1 MLNDNQFNNS
11 SDNSIVSS
19 EVDED
24 DEFGGA
30 RVTPAMLRA
39 KIAPQETVTQPD
51 NTEDSEDEFGGAVVT
66 LNMLRSKL
74 PKPKVDTETDD
85 DEDDEFGGAKVD
97 IKQLKTKAKSVN
109 NNDENDKSD
118 GNEVNIKQVKNKSL
132 NETVAE
138 ILKLPNGWD
147 EIGFDT
153 EYLAIT
159 DQRTVPFCISLHSAS
174 NDAEYLHPNSYPAKF
189 EPIMIDVRRK
199 MKLVGEMQS
208 LRVFK
213 TPFVILDFLQDVYK
227 IQWRP
232 IKYLQRRRVK
242 TLKMYL
248 FFSFKDLEF
257 LWAKDADFL
266 YYCLQYLERI
276 RRITT
281 KFNKPIALPYEVSL
295 PTQKGMKWHSLS
307 IELIDICAM
316 QGAKGLKTYLQN
328 VGLPTDDKTVWD
340 WNKNNNPLDFL
351 IQKPREFIKYIRGDV
366 KYLKTVHDK
375 TIDFY
380 NDIASTVGV
389 EAASDWGLSTGK
401 ITARIA
407 SEWLASRPNVQLPT
421 KDDNA
426 EGIKPFYWY
435 NRLASPEAMKQ
446 LSHLVGNQALLYLG
460 MTDGGRCVK
469 ERSTIDVLDGVL
481 VDIDIN
487 GCYGNGLKNQIFPIG
502 NPSIVMFPMKF
513 GDWEKQYIKYVVPG
527 IWNGRISW
535 KNAPFK
541 QDLLLSKEEKSFTS
555 WEWYQSNFA
564 ENNSDADKQYDASMY
579 MATNQVHMA
588 AFNHDLYQVILK
600 YASDNELAWIREN
613 AIIECFAYYDKRDE
627 IDKVIPEMCEMKSLK
642 EIGTSGLTWCTK
654 WVRVELKDLAG
665 TLIERRTTH
674 KNKVKLYNKHF
685 GKNNKDA
692 TSQDV
697 PEHKVIDG
705 IEFSKTDW
713 LYQNSVQEFIKLI
726 VNTIYGC
733 IASTFFAGDGTGISN
748 FIVGNNITARARTLA
763 WCMAKGLYSLMS
775 VTDGGV
781 FDVNKVAF
789 YKRKSLDIF
798 ANLAFENFKD
808 SSRHTVVDI
817 LPIYEIDIKPDKNMF
832 KILNSACHIQNLAWQ
847 HLKTQFN
854 ELDIFKY
861 DQFSFEVKKLYTEC
875 QIRNKSDYRLY
886 NAINGETN
894 IKIRGLSKKNGK
906 DGGDIAASIFEDI
919 ANDETGIHELTTK
932 RLLGLSEWREMN
944 SEKRKTLLP
953 HDEISETKKF
963 YSFTPLG
970 IKFVNSQHRKDI
982 LKLYE
987 QLRQWERPELVEQVR
1002 MLETVMNEDD
1012 YNRVKKEIRK
1022 QKKNKINAYQ

>member
-1 MLNDNQFNNS
+1 
-11 SDNSIVSS
+11 
-19 EVDED
+19 
-24 DEFGGA
+24 
-30 RVTPAMLRA
+30 
-39 KIAPQETVTQPD
+39 
-51 NTEDSEDEFGGAVVT
+51 
-66 LNMLRSKL
+66 
-74 PKPKVDTETDD
+74 
-85 DEDDEFGGAKVD
+85 
-97 IKQLKTKAKSVN
+97 
-109 NNDENDKSD
+109 
-118 GNEVNIKQVKNKSL
+118 
-132 NETVAE
+132 
-138 ILKLPNGWD
+138 
-147 EIGFDT
+147 
-153 EYLAIT
+153 
-159 DQRTVPFCISLHSAS
+159 
-174 NDAEYLHPNSYPAKF
+174 
-189 EPIMIDVRRK
+189 MIDVRRK
-199 MKLVGEMQS
+199 MKIVGEMQS

-213 TPFVILDFLQDVYK
+213 TPFVILDFLEDVYK

-232 IKYLQRRRVK
+232 IKDLQRRRVK

-281 KFNKPIALPYEVSL
+281 KFNKPIALPYEVLL

-307 IELIDICAM
+307 IELVDICAM

-328 VGLPTDDKTVWD
+328 VGLPTDDKSVWD

-351 IQKPREFIKYIRGDV
+351 IAKPQEFIKYIRGDV

-389 EAASDWGLSTGK
+389 APANDWGLSTGK

-407 SEWLASRPNVQLPT
+407 SEWLATRPNVNLPT
-421 KDDNA
+421 KDDDA
-426 EGIKPFYWY
+426 DIEGIKPLYWY

-446 LSHLVGNQALLYLG
+446 LSHLIGNQALLYLG

-469 ERSTIDVLDGVL
+469 ERSTIDVLNGVL

-502 NPSIVMFPMKF
+502 NPSILALPMTF
-513 GDWEKQYIKYVVPG
+513 GDWEKQYSKYLVPG
-527 IWNGRISW
+527 LWIARISW
-535 KNAPFK
+535 KDAPFK
-541 QDLLLSKEEKSFTS
+541 QDLLLSKEEKTLTS
-555 WEWYQSNFA
+555 WEWYQSHFA

-588 AFNHDLYQVILK
+588 AFNHDLYQIILK
-600 YASDNELAWIREN
+600 YASDKIELPWIREN

-627 IDKVIPEMCEMKSLK
+627 IEVVIPEICEVKSIK
-642 EIGTSGLTWCTK
+642 ELYTSGISWCTK
-654 WVRVELKDLAG
+654 WVKVELKDLAG
-665 TLIERRTTH
+665 NLIDRRATH
-674 KNKVKLYNKHF
+674 KNKVKLYNKYF
-685 GKNNKDA
+685 GKDNKDA
-692 TSQDV
+692 VAKDI
-697 PEHKVIDG
+697 PEYKIVEN

-733 IASTFFAGDGTGISN
+733 VASTYFAGNGTGISN
-748 FIVGNNITARARTLA
+748 FVIGNNITARARTLA

-798 ANLAFENFKD
+798 ANLGFENFKD
-808 SSRHTVVDI
+808 SSRHTVIDI
-817 LPIYEIDIKPDKNMF
+817 LPIYETNIEADENMF
-832 KILNSACHIQNLAWQ
+832 KILNPNYHVQNLAWQ
-847 HLKTQFN
+847 HLKTQFI

-906 DGGDIAASIFEDI
+906 DGDDVAASIFEDI

-932 RLLGLSEWREMN
+932 RLLGLTEWRELN
-944 SEKRKTLLP
+944 SEKRKTLMP
-953 HDEISETKKF
+953 HDEISESKKF

-970 IKFVNSQHRKDI
+970 IKFVNSKHRKDI

-1002 MLETVMNEDD
+1002 ILESVMSEDD
-1012 YNRVKKEIRK
+1012 YEKVKKEIRK
-1022 QKKNKINAYQ
+1022 QNKK